1 MSILNTLNTI
11 ILSGVLENHLQDS
24 EAEVSYYIMEGIYI
38 KLSMCIDYICK
49 HALSALAQ
57 IWGRTVNVAQ
67 CSFFVRTNEPG
78 FLNYRLQL

>member
-1 MSILNTLNTI
+1 MI

-38 KLSMCIDYICK
+38 KLSLCTDYICK
-49 HALSALAQ
+49 HALLALAQ